1 MTNNTAVDYD
11 GQNIRTTHAL
21 LAWLKLLRPGQ
32 YTKNLFVFVPLF
44 FAGELT
50 RPGLLAPAALA
61 FVAFCLAASAIYI
74 FNDFMDRHEDRLHP
88 KKRQRPLA
96 AGTIK
101 PTAALIL
108 ASLLAAAGLI
118 IISDLGAEATILL
131 AIYLVM
137 NLGYSLALKHQSI
150 VDISVIAGG
159 FVLRLMT
166 GSAATGVE
174 LSAWIIVMTFLLAL
188 HLALAKRRSDLLIEV
203 PTGQPRPRVV
213 SGYNAAF
220 LDAALAMS
228 AATVVLTYILWSL
241 SPQVITYM
249 GSQHLHLTSIFVVLG
264 MLRYMQIAMVENGG
278 GDPSQILLRDRFLQ
292 LVLAGWLG
300 SLIWLLYLD

>member
-1 MTNNTAVDYD
+1 M
-11 GQNIRTTHAL
+11 

-44 FAGELT
+44 FAAELT
-50 RPGLLAPAALA
+50 NTELLWPATLA
-61 FVAFCLAASAIYI
+61 FAAFCLAASSIYI

-88 KKRQRPLA
+88 QKRHRPLA
-96 AGTIK
+96 SGTVN
-101 PTAALIL
+101 PSAAL
-108 ASLLAAAGLI
+108 LLATLLGGSSLVLI
-118 IISDLGAEATILL
+118 SGLGASAVVLL
-131 AIYLVM
+131 AIYLTM
-137 NLGYSLALKHQSI
+137 NLAYSMALKNMAI
-150 VDISVIAGG
+150 VDISVIATG

-166 GSAATGVE
+166 GAAVTGVE

-188 HLALAKRRSDLLIEV
+188 HLALAKRRCDLLIEI
-203 PTGQPRPRVV
+203 PADQPRPQVV
-213 SGYNAAF
+213 QGYNAIF

-228 AATVVLTYILWSL
+228 AAAVVLTYILWSL

-249 GSQHLHLTSIFVVLG
+249 GSQYLHLTSVFVVLG
-264 MLRYMQIAMVENGG
+264 LLRYMQIAMVENAA
-278 GDPSQILLRDRFLQ
+278 GDPSRVLLRDRFLQ